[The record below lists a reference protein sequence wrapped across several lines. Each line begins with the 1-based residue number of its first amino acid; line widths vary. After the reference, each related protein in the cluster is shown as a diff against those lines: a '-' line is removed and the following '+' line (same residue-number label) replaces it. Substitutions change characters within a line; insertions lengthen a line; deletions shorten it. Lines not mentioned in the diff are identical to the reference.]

1 MIMER
6 TQQWQEIRSR
16 SIWAC
21 ELHDLLMAF
30 PPDLAYVA
38 ASRVM
43 TRLRRMRL
51 VVPIWNTTSV
61 MWSYRATIWDVVVST
76 LACHEE
82 DKPDFLSIAD
92 NNRLHAWAENIAS
105 RIYASLDIYSNIYT
119 GWNLPVAW
127 PSGEARL
134 LCERVALLP
143 VVCAETDDHY
153 MMLHPSPQPLAR
165 QASFT
170 SVT

>member
-6 TQQWQEIRSR
+6 TQQWQR
-16 SIWAC
+16 SIWAR

-30 PPDLAYVA
+30 PPDWAYVA

-61 MWSYRATIWDVVVST
+61 MWSYWATIWDVVVST

-105 RIYASLDIYSNIYT
+105 RIYASLDIYSSIYT
-119 GWNLPVAW
+119 GVESAY
-127 PSGEARL
+127 SMA
-134 LCERVALLP
+134 
-143 VVCAETDDHY
+143 
-153 MMLHPSPQPLAR
+153 
-165 QASFT
+165 
-170 SVT
+170 